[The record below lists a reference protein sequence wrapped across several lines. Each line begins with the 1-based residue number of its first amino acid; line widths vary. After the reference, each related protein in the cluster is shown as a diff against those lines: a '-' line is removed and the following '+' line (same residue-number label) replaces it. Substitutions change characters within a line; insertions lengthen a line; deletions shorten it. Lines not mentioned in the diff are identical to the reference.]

1 MKLTKEITNN
11 WVTTKELI
19 EARCVTRAK
28 EKEVI
33 QDRLYVLEFVFREVN
48 WFPNYVSVYFGAG
61 TLPSCI
67 DLSTEEVFFTNEE
80 WENYKVVLKAKW
92 DKITRDRN
100 IEDTFNKTNK
110 FYNLK
115 KELGL

>member
-28 EKEVI
+28 EKAVI
-33 QDRLYVLEFVFREVN
+33 RNNPYPTDIQLYSIFWFDDYIRVLFEGGIEEQ
-48 WFPNYVSVYFGAG
+48 
-61 TLPSCI
+61 T
-67 DLSTEEVFFTNEE
+67 DLDYYEALCTEGE
-80 WENYKVVLKAKW
+80 WEKEKLIIKRRINRWNTEKKVAKF
-92 DKITRDRN
+92 K
-100 IEDTFNKTNK
+100 EDTET
-110 FYNLK
+110 YWRLK